1 MNSYQ
6 IAFLVFILLPPIVSI
21 AIDKLSYRV
30 KEATWIVWTDSIVSL
45 YILEIIIVALMYI
58 YFMLGNL

>member
-6 IAFLVFILLPPIVSI
+6 IVFLFFILLPPIVSI

-30 KEATWIVWTDSIVSL
+30 KVAIWIGLSDIVVAL
-45 YILEIIIVALMYI
+45 YTLEIIIVALMYI
-58 YFMLGNL
+58 YFMLGNI